1 MLLTKLL
8 IRKIF
13 VTLVSLKD
21 PYDNYLIELFRKIA
35 EKALS
40 NLGNSAGE
48 QYQMLQ

>member
-1 MLLTKLL
+1 MLIINFL
-8 IRKIF
+8 IRKFF
-13 VTLVSLKD
+13 VTLVNLKD